1 MTNEF
6 NMEVVGVKDALK
18 ILNSMDKSLRREIT
32 ADFKKI
38 MELTVKDAIELVPT
52 DKPPLSGMGRVWIT
66 KSKTEMLPWSNVKP
80 DRQIKPWV
88 SGKAIKDTSY
98 GFKKNVGVFGMK
110 WTGPQAR
117 LFDMAGKAKP
127 GSPMAQALT
136 EKYGSPSRA
145 MWRAYE
151 RNKEDVNGQI
161 EDLVGKVMREAN
173 RLIGNI

>member
-1 MTNEF
+1 MTKEF
-6 NMEVVGVKDALK
+6 NMEVIGVKDALK

-32 ADFKKI
+32 SDFKKI
-38 MELTVKDAIELVPT
+38 METTVKDAIELVPT
-52 DKPPLSGMGRVWIT
+52 DKPPISGMGRVWIT
-66 KSKTEMLPWSNVKP
+66 KSNIELLPWSNVKP
-80 DRQIKPWV
+80 ARQIKAWT
-88 SGKAIKDTSY
+88 SGKSIRDTSY

-110 WTGPQAR
+110 WSGPQAR

-145 MWRAYE
+145 MWKAYE
-151 RNKEDVNGQI
+151 RNKDEVNGQI
-161 EDLVGKVMREAN
+161 ENLVYKIMREAN